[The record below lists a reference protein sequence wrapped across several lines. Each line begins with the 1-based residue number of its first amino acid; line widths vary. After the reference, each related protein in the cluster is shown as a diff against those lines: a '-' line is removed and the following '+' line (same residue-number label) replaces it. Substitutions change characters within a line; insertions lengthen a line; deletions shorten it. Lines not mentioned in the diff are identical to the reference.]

1 MAPFIAKCVVYVAR
15 ITIDRECDNNAGV
28 RASKNVL
35 LTLTVLNLSNEVTC
49 GFKSLLLQCLVHV
62 QLKIVSSSGLAPL
75 QLIYIFNNK
84 FLSINQPINDLL

>member
-1 MAPFIAKCVVYVAR
+1 MSFIVDCVVYVER
-15 ITIDRECDNNAGV
+15 ITFDRESDNNAGV

-62 QLKIVSSSGLAPL
+62 QLKIVNSSGAAAAANLPF
-75 QLIYIFNNK
+75 Q
-84 FLSINQPINDLL
+84 Q